1 MYNDTNISIF
11 ASKTE
16 IQNTWNQRLKIL
28 KEKRDKSTILV
39 RDFNTPP
46 SIAHRMNK
54 QKTTV
59 RIQKTWS
66 TLSVSLT

>member
-1 MYNDTNISIF
+1 MCNTNISTY

-28 KEKRDKSTILV
+28 KVKIDKSTILV
-39 RDFNTPP
+39 RDFNTPL
-46 SIAHRMNK
+46 SIAHRMSK